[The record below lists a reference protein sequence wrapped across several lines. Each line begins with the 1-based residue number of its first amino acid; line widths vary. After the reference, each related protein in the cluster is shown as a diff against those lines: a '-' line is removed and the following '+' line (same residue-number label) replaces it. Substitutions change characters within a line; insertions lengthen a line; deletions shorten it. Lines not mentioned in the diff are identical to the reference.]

1 MARWLEFASNGWK
14 HLAQTLGHFFWGT
27 AILTVCAMPYAFSNT
42 NFMVIDK
49 QRESVDQGNSLPVR
63 HYGYGFDRPSK
74 QSDGHPARL
83 EP

>member
-1 MARWLEFASNGWK
+1 
-14 HLAQTLGHFFWGT
+14 
-27 AILTVCAMPYAFSNT
+27 MPYAFSNT